1 LEVKEMSKYNITAVV
16 YPQSEGGYSVVC
28 PDISGCASQGNTL
41 DEALRNIKE
50 AVELRLDSDADA
62 IEELKAA
69 SLPGRI
75 VADVEIEA

>member
-1 LEVKEMSKYNITAVV
+1 MSKYNVTAVV
-16 YPQSEGGYSVVC
+16 YPQREGGYSVVC
-28 PDISGCASQGNTL
+28 PDISGCASQGNTI

-50 AVELRLDSDADA
+50 AVELRLDGDADA
-62 IEELKAA
+62 IEELNAA